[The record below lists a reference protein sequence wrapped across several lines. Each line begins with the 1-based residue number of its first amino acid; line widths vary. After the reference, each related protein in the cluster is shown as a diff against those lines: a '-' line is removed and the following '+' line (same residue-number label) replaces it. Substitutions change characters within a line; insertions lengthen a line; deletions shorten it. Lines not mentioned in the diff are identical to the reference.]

1 MGILTVMCYEQA
13 RLFEYFS
20 APVSQAGCSFVKA
33 LYCISFLCQSPFPV
47 AVPCQTMTPGFLQ
60 VAWRRA
66 CHEPR
71 GLTAS
76 HWTTLETPLCPS
88 VCLLSSHSGS
98 HFSFFPPFYFF
109 FTLTSFTPLPS
120 TSFSP
125 SFNILFATSWLSFS
139 SLCPHLLSSLH
150 PFFPPPFVPLSRSEE
165 GLSGVSWASHRSRPH
180 LAKGISETAVS
191 NKRTWTHTRGA
202 TVHT

>member
-98 HFSFFPPFYFF
+98 HFSFFPPFFPFYFF
-109 FTLTSFTPLPS
+109 FYSHVLHPSSIYLLLPLLQYFICHLLTVLLLPVSTPP
-120 TSFSP
+120 F
-125 SFNILFATSWLSFS
+125 LFASLLPS
-139 SLCPHLLSSLH
+139 SLCPTVQVRRGSVRRFLSE
-150 PFFPPPFVPLSRSEE
+150 PQVQTTPCE
-165 GLSGVSWASHRSRPH
+165 GDFW
-180 LAKGISETAVS
+180 
-191 NKRTWTHTRGA
+191 NCCQ
-202 TVHT
+202 